1 MSLKRRQSGQALVGV
16 LVVMI
21 LIFLL
26 AGAVSVGAAALLARL
41 QGAGNAFTDDF
52 AAQSAVAAAASF
64 AAAHPSGCPAAPSGL
79 SSSFTVPHPPPGRP
93 QPGLCTS
100 LSGVPPT
107 PFSSFNLSAW
117 SSDGCSVTDL
127 SPFKSAQITL
137 WIFFNARWRGS
148 AFAYV
153 DNVNLPTGSTSAPG
167 CPQAMPS
174 GKLPC
179 SARPTPEAFPVA
191 LSCTLAERPFLFV
204 RNAARQPQQAFYLQ
218 PASQDNDGTLYV
230 TAAGTGRGPG
240 KDYEGAVLYRTGRGA
255 LQLRYEAPLP

>member
-1 MSLKRRQSGQALVGV
+1 MSLKRRQKGQALVGV

-26 AGAVSVGAAALLARL
+26 AGAVSIGAAALLARL
-41 QGAGNAFTDDF
+41 QGTGNAFTDDF

-64 AAAHPSGCPAAPSGL
+64 ATAHPSGCSAAVSGL
-79 SSSFTVPHPPPGRP
+79 PSTFTVPHPPPGRP

-100 LSGVPPT
+100 LAGVPPS
-107 PFSSFNLSAW
+107 PFSSFDLGAW

-153 DNVNLPTGSTSAPG
+153 DNVSPPSGTISAPA
-167 CPQAMPS
+167 CPQVMPS
-174 GKLPC
+174 SKLPC
-179 SARPTPEAFPVA
+179 SARPSPEAFPVA
-191 LSCTLAERPFLFV
+191 VSCTLAEHPFLFV
-204 RNAARQPQQAFYLQ
+204 RNAARQPKQAFYLQ

-240 KDYEGAVLYRTGRGA
+240 KDYEGAILYRTGRGA